1 MWTTQLPKAT
11 YPRDGPI
18 ARLLE
23 PHGLRL
29 LSVFAASV
37 LLFRG

>member
-1 MWTTQLPKAT
+1 MWTRQLPKAT

-29 LSVFAASV
+29 LFALTASN